1 MKRFWGGLGDEKIHQ
16 TIWVHSNRFESIRIR
31 SNPLESNRIYS
42 KPFESIR
49 ILSHYHTITISHY
62 HTRTVSHYHS
72 ITLSHYHSI
81 TLSHYH
87 GITTTHYHKA
97 PVIYT
102 IFEILYL
109 TGAAISRIGSGDVAT
124 PAITR
129 HTISPPAKYE
139 ILKFYILRR
148 PKKELL

>member
-1 MKRFWGGLGDEKIHQ
+1 MGRFRGRNNWVPHQ
-16 TIWVHSNRFESIRIR
+16 TICVHSNRFESIRIR

-81 TLSHYH
+81 TLSRYH
-87 GITTTHYHKA
+87 NNTLSQSSCE
-97 PVIYT
+97 IYN
-102 IFEILYL
+102 FEILYL

-129 HTISPPAKYE
+129 HTISP
-139 ILKFYILRR
+139 LQNMRF
-148 PKKELL
+148 